1 MNVHFSY
8 KISKTSDLEKLVNQQ
23 TAKLER
29 YLQVFRPELVHLK
42 GIIEESSV
50 RQGILVSLNLR
61 LPSGQMAS
69 QEISATAIAA
79 LKVAFA
85 DVVEQLKKH
94 KELLRKQHS
103 WPRRRGPG
111 RTLIG
116 TVPFEETFAAVKP
129 EQISQSDIYE
139 YINVNFPRLQ
149 RFIQRELQYRA
160 DQDQIVADSIAVEDV
175 VNEAV
180 ANALSDQEE
189 KPERMKLEPW
199 MHRLA
204 IQAIHHLASDGHGEG
219 DIPLE
224 RSRGEQNVQGSD
236 EARLQFHQPDEKL
249 YEENVI
255 PDTAAN
261 NPEELAARRELISQ
275 VETTLRDAGRNEREA
290 FIFYTIEGFTLE
302 EIADITSHT
311 LEEVRAAIH
320 KAREHLQR
328 ALPMKDPLKDRLV
341 EYSRS
346 A

>member
-8 KISKTSDLEKLVNQQ
+8 KISKTSDLERLINQQ
-23 TAKLER
+23 TDKLER
-29 YLQVFRPELVHLK
+29 YLHVFRPELVHLK
-42 GIIEESSV
+42 GIIEENSV

-69 QEISATAIAA
+69 QETRPTAIAA
-79 LKVAFA
+79 VKLAF
-85 DVVEQLKKH
+85 DDIIEQLKKH
-94 KELLRKQHS
+94 KELLRNQHK
-103 WPRRRGPG
+103 WPRRRGS
-111 RTLIG
+111 RSAVIE
-116 TVPFEETFAAVKP
+116 TVPFEDTIAAVKP
-129 EQISQSDIYE
+129 EQVTQGDIYE

-160 DQDQIVADSIAVEDV
+160 DQDQIAPDSIAVEDV
-175 VNEAV
+175 VSDAI
-180 ANALSDQEE
+180 ANALSDAYE

-204 IQAIHHLASDGHGEG
+204 MQAIDRIASNGHEEG
-219 DIPLE
+219 AIPLE
-224 RSRGEQNVQGSD
+224 RPRGQQNVQGTD
-236 EARLQFHQPDEKL
+236 EAILQFHQPDEKL

-255 PDTAAN
+255 PDPSAS
-261 NPEELAARRELISQ
+261 NPEELAARRELITR
-275 VETTLRDAGRNEREA
+275 VETTLRDAGRNAREA

-302 EIADITSHT
+302 EIADITNHT
-311 LEEVRAAIH
+311 LEEVRASIH

-341 EYSRS
+341 EYSKS